1 MPDPQKSIA
10 CGDQS
15 EEIVNKAICYVLTAV
30 LGCGAMHA
38 FAQADKYPGK
48 PVRLVMPFTAGTQT
62 DVLARMMGQKLTES
76 LGKQIVVDNRSGA
89 GGMLAM
95 QMVANSIPDGYTL
108 FFDSSAFSIR
118 PHLYPKANMDIARD
132 FQVISLVASTPHV
145 LVVSSQL
152 GPKTLKDFLDFARRK
167 GDLFNWSHA
176 GVGTSTHL
184 VGEMFMQEAKLK
196 NTGIPFRGAPE
207 AMIEAIAMRSSIF
220 FAAVGQALPFIQDGR
235 VIGLAVTSKER
246 SPVLP
251 NVPTVAELGM
261 PGFDYEVWFAIA
273 APAKTPKA
281 IITILS
287 TEVRGALGLPDVK
300 TALETMGA
308 VGRPTTPEEAQAY
321 ALKQYEALGQII
333 KTAKV
338 PIN

>member
-1 MPDPQKSIA
+1 MKKIIA
-10 CGDQS
+10 CL
-15 EEIVNKAICYVLTAV
+15 LTAA
-30 LGCGAMHA
+30 LGCAAPHVR
-38 FAQADKYPGK
+38 AQAGKYPGK

-118 PHLYPKANMDIARD
+118 PHLYLKANMDIARD

-152 GPKTLKDFLDFARRK
+152 GPKTLKEFLDYARRK
-167 GDLFNWSHA
+167 GDLLNWSQA

-207 AMIEAIAMRSSIF
+207 AMIEAITMRSSIF
-220 FAAVGQALPFIQDGR
+220 FAAVGQALPFILDGR
-235 VIGLAVTSKER
+235 VIGLAVTSKDR

-251 NVPTVAELGM
+251 NVPTVAESGM

-281 IITILS
+281 IVNLLS
-287 TEVRGALGLPDVK
+287 AEVRRALALPDVK
-300 TALETMGA
+300 TALDAMGTIA
-308 VGRPTTPEEAQAY
+308 RPTTPDEAQAY
-321 ALKQYEALGQII
+321 ALKQYEVLGQII